1 MMNSWGG
8 HSPIHVSREG
18 KGKLWWIHLIIY
30 IFQRILLRV
39 QTQIWT
45 FIFSAIGLLLS
56 LDFVV
61 KTVILKLLEPVF
73 SLRLENSPTVSA
85 TSRSCEP
92 STHPKLLSSRTRS
105 PNTSRYT
112 MWPRALRTLKKS
124 SCKLTFIVTNMS
136 LTGAKSMH
144 KSNKLCR
151 KWSQP

>member
-1 MMNSWGG
+1 M
-8 HSPIHVSREG
+8 
-18 KGKLWWIHLIIY
+18 
-30 IFQRILLRV
+30 

-73 SLRLENSPTVSA
+73 SLRSENSPTVSA

-112 MWPRALRTLKKS
+112 MWLRALRTLKKS

-144 KSNKLCR
+144 KSNKLYR
-151 KWSQP
+151 KWSRTIISVLRWQQVSGHDLSQKRRPKIHTTVLKLCIS